1 MLPSPACPAPLLIL
15 PVNPTMTLPLDLL
28 PALLSAL
35 PLQHALPPGLHPILH
50 IPSPYNLNSSLLWL

>member
-1 MLPSPACPAPLLIL
+1 
-15 PVNPTMTLPLDLL
+15 MTLPLDLL